1 MKQKKISYL
10 INFESEKQREE
21 FKSLLG
27 VVRYKS
33 ILEVTEAIIEA
44 LRRFEKGLKQMR
56 EKLMEV
62 EYLLGEFPNSK
73 ELSKMRRK
81 LIKKLYKRGEL

>member
-44 LRRFEKGLKQMR
+44 LRTYERMLR
-56 EKLMEV
+56 
-62 EYLLGEFPNSK
+62 
-73 ELSKMRRK
+73 
-81 LIKKLYKRGEL
+81 

>member
-33 ILEVTEAIIEA
+33 NLEAAEAMIEA
-44 LRRFEKGLKQMR
+44 LRSFEKGLK
-56 EKLMEV
+56 
-62 EYLLGEFPNSK
+62 
-73 ELSKMRRK
+73 
-81 LIKKLYKRGEL
+81 